1 MKAEFCIRCGSQP
14 PPFGKI
20 KSIMPNGRAVPLLLQ
35 PLLRR
40 VDQMQPVSVKPQPRA
55 STHIVTNIVT
65 DTEAIGCASRRLG
78 EGRNSCVMS
87 CLK

>member
-1 MKAEFCIRCGSQP
+1 MTSEPSFADLIDFTAAVAVARGA
-14 PPFGKI
+14 PFTV
-20 KSIMPNGRAVPLLLQ
+20 SP
-35 PLLRR
+35 LRR
-40 VDQMQPVSVKPQPRA
+40 VDQMQTVSVKPQPA